1 VLHSL
6 GDPRAPVDAAA
17 QERIGAKWLTLAA
30 LARLHAAASGG
41 SLERAA

>member
-1 VLHSL
+1 MLHSL

-30 LARLHAAASGG
+30 LARLHAASGG